1 MAREGPGVIQIED
14 SLYVVGG
21 RGLDVQGS
29 VEIWNFQEQPDGWFI
44 CPDLQVKHYNQ
55 EYSLVL
61 LQSSE

>member
-44 CPDLQVKHYNQ
+44 CPDLQVKHTNQ
-55 EYSLVL
+55 EYSLAVL
-61 LQSSE
+61 ESSE